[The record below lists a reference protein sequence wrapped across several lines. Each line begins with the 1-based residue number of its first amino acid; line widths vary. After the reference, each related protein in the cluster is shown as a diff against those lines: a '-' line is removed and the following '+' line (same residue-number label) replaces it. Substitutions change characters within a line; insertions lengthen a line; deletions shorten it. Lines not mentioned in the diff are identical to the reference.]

1 MKNSSLHEV
10 GLEKGL
16 KELRLRSDKIYK
28 SAKEW
33 ATAMKA

>member
-1 MKNSSLHEV
+1 VKNNSLYEV

-16 KELRLRSDKIYK
+16 KELRLRNGKIYK